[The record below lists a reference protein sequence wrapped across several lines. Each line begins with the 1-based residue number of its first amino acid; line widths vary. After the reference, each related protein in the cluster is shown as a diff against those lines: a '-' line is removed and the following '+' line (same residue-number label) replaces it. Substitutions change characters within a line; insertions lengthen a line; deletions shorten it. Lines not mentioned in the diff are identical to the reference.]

1 MSAFFLHILVVDD
14 DVDVCAVVCG
24 MLEDMD
30 YRVSVAKNNTDARAI
45 LDNNRIDLL
54 IADQLLRGER
64 GLDLATYAQTL
75 GIPSILISG
84 DGDSIEELEVGQYVF
99 LSKPFRLR
107 EFYEKIGDALSKPKG
122 ALDGD

>member
-1 MSAFFLHILVVDD
+1 MSASFLHILVVDD
-14 DVDVCAVVCG
+14 DVDVCTVVCG

-30 YRVSVAKNNTDARAI
+30 YRVSVAKNITEARAI
-45 LDNNRIDLL
+45 LDKDNIDLL

-75 GIPSILISG
+75 GVPSILISG
-84 DGDSIEELEVGQYVF
+84 DGDSIEKLEVGQYVF

-107 EFYEKIGDALSKPKG
+107 EFYEKISGALSKPKG